1 VFTKNEPRE
10 KYFALDGIGAALIAN
25 HLPSRDGAARAA
37 KARGDLPAA
46 IQAYRR
52 LLTFGPDSKWVTVLE
67 PRYVLA
73 LARLLEQSGDSRQA
87 LQEYERFLT
96 LWKRADPELP
106 ELDEARRAV
115 ARLRT
120 TSTSG

>member
-1 VFTKNEPRE
+1 MQ
-10 KYFALDGIGAALIAN
+10 D
-25 HLPSRDGAARAA
+25 AARNAY
-37 KARGDLPAA
+37 ARAVQLAPSDTDYL
-46 IQAYRR
+46 Y
-52 LLTFGPDSKWVTVLE
+52 
-67 PRYVLA
+67 A

-87 LQEYERFLT
+87 LQEYERFLS

-106 ELDEARRAV
+106 ELGEARRAV